1 MKKMKKR
8 NFFQIGEYSSG
19 TLRAQDI
26 AESFIYEARKVRLMR
41 DERNTVRRMEA
52 LVNRYDDLD
61 EDELGTLDYMVY
73 EDIPQIIDAHCLPYT
88 YYGSIEGDGAC
99 IGVWPDYES
108 ARFATEEDY
117 ILPYNLDV
125 PSYRGLLLEVNERGN
140 VTLWERKNS
149 RDLVEVWSLV

>member
-1 MKKMKKR
+1 MKR
-8 NFFQIGEYSSG
+8 HNFFRVGEYSSG
-19 TLRAQDI
+19 TLRVQDI
-26 AESFIYEARKVRLMR
+26 AESFIYEARKVRLSR
-41 DERNTVRRMEA
+41 DERNKVRRMES
-52 LVNRYDDLD
+52 LVRRFDGLS
-61 EDELGTLDYMVY
+61 EDELGTLDYMVN
-73 EDIPQIIDAHCLPYT
+73 EDIPAIIEAHSLPYT
-88 YYGSIEGDGAC
+88 YYGSTEGDGAL

-117 ILPYNLDV
+117 ILPYHLDV